1 MLSIWLSKL
10 EKVIVFFFGMI
21 SGLGALLLRLFTR
34 IFFKCSCDKEAFI
47 SKVLGHHV
55 DGEDRTWNLCFHK
68 DFHD

>member
-1 MLSIWLSKL
+1 
-10 EKVIVFFFGMI
+10 MI
-21 SGLGALLLRLFTR
+21 SGLRALLLRLFTR

-68 DFHD
+68 DFND